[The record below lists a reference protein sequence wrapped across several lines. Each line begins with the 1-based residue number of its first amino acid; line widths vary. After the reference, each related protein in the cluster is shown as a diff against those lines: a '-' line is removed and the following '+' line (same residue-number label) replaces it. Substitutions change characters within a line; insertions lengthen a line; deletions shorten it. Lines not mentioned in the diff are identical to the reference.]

1 MKPFALLIFFITTL
15 ALAQNPRTQEVGDFN
30 EVKVYDRMTVKLV
43 KSDENKVVLS
53 GQDIDDIVIV
63 NKDGIL
69 KIRMEIENSFDGDKT
84 FVEVHYKDLD
94 IIDGNEGSLIIA
106 NELIEQDEI
115 EIRTQ
120 EGARVNAGL
129 NVKEVNLRAVT
140 GGMIQAN
147 GNATTQNIE
156 LNTGGIF
163 MGKDF
168 ETETTNIRI
177 QAGGEAD
184 INASKLADIKIRAG
198 GDVYVYGHPQEI
210 RQNKFIGG
218 KVKEMR

>member
-1 MKPFALLIFFITTL
+1 MH
-15 ALAQNPRTQEVGDFN
+15 

-53 GQDIDDIVIV
+53 GQDIDDIVVV
-63 NKDGIL
+63 NKDGVL
-69 KIRMEIENSFDGDKT
+69 KIRMEFENSFDGDKT
-84 FVEVHYKDLD
+84 FVEVHYTDLD
-94 IIDGNEGSLIIA
+94 IIDGNEGSLIVA
-106 NELIEQDEI
+106 NELIEQNEI

-129 NVKEVNLRAVT
+129 KVGEVKLRAVT
-140 GGMIQAN
+140 GGVIQAN
-147 GNATTQNIE
+147 GSAEKQEIE
-156 LNTGGIF
+156 LNTGGVF

-168 ETETTNIRI
+168 ETETTKIRI

-198 GDVYVYGHPQEI
+198 GDVYVYGKPQEI

-218 KVKEMR
+218 NVKEMR